1 MKILQIN
8 CVYRKG
14 STGKITYDLHMEL
27 LDAGIES
34 VVCYGRGD
42 RVNAS
47 GVYKTCTENY
57 SKLNNAVSRVTG
69 IMYGGC
75 LVSTIKLISIIKKEN
90 PDIVHLQCING
101 HFVNIYRIV
110 RWLKKENIP
119 TVLTLHAEFMY
130 TGGCGYAFDCNQWKN
145 PAGCGYS
152 GCPRWR
158 AETKSLFFDRTLT
171 MWKRMKDAFHGFNN
185 LKIVSVS
192 PWLMERAKKSAIFGD
207 FEHSV
212 ILNGLDISVFHKY
225 DTEEMRLEFAN
236 KKIVFYATPY
246 FSLDKNHIKGGWY
259 ICELAKRIPDI
270 QFLVAGPLV
279 EGVEVPDNVKLL
291 GKITNQTTLA
301 KYYSLADLT
310 LLTSKRETFSM
321 ICAESL
327 CCGTPIVGFKAGAPE
342 QIALEKYSEFV
353 DYGDLDFL
361 EETVRLWLDK
371 EKKDDISERAKEK
384 YSKELMAEHYIE
396 IYYELI

>member
-1 MKILQIN
+1 
-8 CVYRKG
+8 
-14 STGKITYDLHMEL
+14 
-27 LDAGIES
+27 
-34 VVCYGRGD
+34 
-42 RVNAS
+42 
-47 GVYKTCTENY
+47 
-57 SKLNNAVSRVTG
+57 
-69 IMYGGC
+69 
-75 LVSTIKLISIIKKEN
+75 
-90 PDIVHLQCING
+90 
-101 HFVNIYRIV
+101 
-110 RWLKKENIP
+110 
-119 TVLTLHAEFMY
+119 
-130 TGGCGYAFDCNQWKN
+130 
-145 PAGCGYS
+145 
-152 GCPRWR
+152 
-158 AETKSLFFDRTLT
+158 
-171 MWKRMKDAFHGFNN
+171 
-185 LKIVSVS
+185 
-192 PWLMERAKKSAIFGD
+192 
-207 FEHSV
+207 
-212 ILNGLDISVFHKY
+212 
-225 DTEEMRLEFAN
+225 MRLEFAN

>member
-130 TGGCGYAFDCNQWKN
+130 TGGCGYAFDCNQWKDA
-145 PAGCGYS
+145 AGS
-152 GCPRWR
+152 
-158 AETKSLFFDRTLT
+158 
-171 MWKRMKDAFHGFNN
+171 
-185 LKIVSVS
+185 
-192 PWLMERAKKSAIFGD
+192 
-207 FEHSV
+207 
-212 ILNGLDISVFHKY
+212 
-225 DTEEMRLEFAN
+225 
-236 KKIVFYATPY
+236 
-246 FSLDKNHIKGGWY
+246 
-259 ICELAKRIPDI
+259 
-270 QFLVAGPLV
+270 
-279 EGVEVPDNVKLL
+279 
-291 GKITNQTTLA
+291 
-301 KYYSLADLT
+301 
-310 LLTSKRETFSM
+310 
-321 ICAESL
+321 
-327 CCGTPIVGFKAGAPE
+327 
-342 QIALEKYSEFV
+342 
-353 DYGDLDFL
+353 
-361 EETVRLWLDK
+361 
-371 EKKDDISERAKEK
+371 
-384 YSKELMAEHYIE
+384 
-396 IYYELI
+396 